1 MKMKYSIISVA
12 LLTLCACEPL
22 KDIYDEID
30 ATPKDNVA
38 KYNIEY
44 SDKVFSEENPAS
56 ATLPAWLKSNYY
68 GCGEG
73 STATVKY
80 QLEETV
86 VTESVSFNEDFERD
100 IISKAETVLP
110 DWENYFTT
118 GKGWY
123 DKSYSGNTYTE
134 LSAYGVKEPVEAWL
148 IMPSLSVSKGM
159 SLSFDLCYG
168 KFNGECFS
176 VMISKLYNG
185 KNFEKAQWEDITSLI
200 PNEIDKPADA
210 YGTLENVGLIPLD
223 NFAGKN
229 VHIAF
234 VYKGDATANPKVT
247 STVQIDNVVV
257 HNAEKVE
264 KVVTTGTDEYKYE
277 SNEWKYVRTIK
288 QIFHDITMDKS
299 DYQLIVNYVKNNFD
313 NGFLD
318 TRHTPINTEYY
329 YGASAYNNN
338 WSAHASTR
346 MTYYNVNGYLDD
358 MSKDEVIELCM
369 QRIQEGIVKFVEL
382 KYPELEMEKGSV
394 VGYKIISKIY
404 DENQKTSTY
413 LATLIYDET
422 EKKYMVES
430 FEKQ

>member
-1 MKMKYSIISVA
+1 MKIKYSIISVA

-38 KYNIEY
+38 KYDIEY
-44 SDKVFSEENPAS
+44 LDKVFTEVNPAS

-86 VTESVSFNEDFERD
+86 VTKSLLLEEDFERD

-110 DWENYFTT
+110 SWENKIIS

-123 DKSYSGNTYTE
+123 DKSHNNNIYTE
-134 LSAYGVKEPVEAWL
+134 LSANGVKEPLEAWL
-148 IMPSLSVSKGM
+148 ITPSVTVKNGM
-159 SLSFDLCYG
+159 TLSFDLCYSF
-168 KFNGECFS
+168 FNGECFS
-176 VMISKLYNG
+176 LKVSKLYNG
-185 KNFEKAQWEDITSLI
+185 KNFDTADWKDITELI
-200 PNEIDKPADA
+200 PNEIEKPGSG
-210 YGTLENVGLIPLD
+210 YGTLTNVGLISLD
-223 NFAGKN
+223 SYVGNN

-257 HNAEKVE
+257 HNADKVE

-277 SNEWKYVRTIK
+277 NNEWKYVRTIK
-288 QIFHDITMDKS
+288 QIFRDITMDKS
-299 DYQLIVNYVKNNFD
+299 DYQLIVDYVKNNFD

>member
-1 MKMKYSIISVA
+1 MKIKYSIISVA

-22 KDIYDEID
+22 KNIYDEID

-44 SDKVFSEENPAS
+44 LDKVFTEANPAS
-56 ATLPAWLKSNYY
+56 TTLPAWLKSNYY

-73 STATVKY
+73 SMATVKY

-86 VTESVSFNEDFERD
+86 VTESVFFNEDFDRD

-185 KNFEKAQWEDITSLI
+185 KNFEKAQWEDITDLI
-200 PNEIDKPADA
+200 PNEIDKPADT

-223 NFAGKN
+223 GYVGKN
-229 VHIAF
+229 IHIAF

-247 STVQIDNVVV
+247 STVQIDNVIV
-257 HNAEKVE
+257 HNADKVE

-288 QIFHDITMDKS
+288 QIFRDITMGAD
-299 DYQLIVNYVKNNFD
+299 DYKLVFDYVKDNFD
-313 NGFLD
+313 PGFID
-318 TRHTPINTEYY
+318 TQYKNAEYY
-329 YGASAYNNN
+329 YGANYYYKN
-338 WSAHASTR
+338 WDASGSKR
-346 MTYYNVNGYLDD
+346 MSYYNVNGYLDG
-358 MSKDEVIELCM
+358 MSKDEVNALCM
-369 QRIQEGIVKFVEL
+369 EKIKEGILKFIEL
-382 KYPELEMEKGSV
+382 KYPDLEMENGTV
-394 VGYKIISKIY
+394 VGYKVVTAIRSPEGTTNTHIATIVY
-404 DENQKTSTY
+404 DE
-413 LATLIYDET
+413 I
-422 EKKYMVES
+422 EKKYVMES
-430 FEKQ
+430 LEVQ